1 MNSFLTKNFILCLY
15 GYNITLKDKMYQDL
29 YTKLQ
34 TKSLF
39 YSIIYVEKWRKMK
52 GIGIGK
58 VTKQP
63 KAYDKPNKKEKQNEK
78 LKELKINVKN
88 TPEPIETLKFSDKTY
103 NCLKNARINNVKN
116 LTDMSLEELSK
127 IKGLDEESLKEIM
140 KKLYNKF

>member
-1 MNSFLTKNFILCLY
+1 
-15 GYNITLKDKMYQDL
+15 MYQDL

-52 GIGIGK
+52 GIGMGK

>member
-1 MNSFLTKNFILCLY
+1 M
-15 GYNITLKDKMYQDL
+15 
-29 YTKLQ
+29 
-34 TKSLF
+34 
-39 YSIIYVEKWRKMK
+39 
-52 GIGIGK
+52 GK

-88 TPEPIETLKFSDKTY
+88 TSEPIETLKFSDKTY
-103 NCLKNARINNVKN
+103 NYLKNARINNVKN